1 MCIAHGLTIITADVR
16 EFERAP
22 GLGVERWGDLDQG
35 SRSPQNRRTMATG
48 RGKKKRRKG
57 SSQPRAGVRPASDAP
72 PLDHLVQTV
81 LSGGR
86 EIVDEDNP
94 LLAESW
100 ASAMLGTFY
109 KPPLPFEA
117 RQELEASIGPAIV
130 RGAERRGDRTALA
143 VLRALAAIADETLRP
158 LAQTAA
164 DTLAAAG
171 VAEPAWAAAIGHPT
185 YLDCWMAADPFGDQ
199 QGYYL
204 RFRYP
209 GRATHLLMAL
219 YDENLGGI
227 IKDAFVGEVAPGSD
241 PRRSSEGQAD
251 VAVSDVDAG
260 LAARRIAD
268 ALATGD
274 LFIDNDWSPDFRATR
289 ALLAARLA
297 LLPPAPARAL
307 EPEQLDDEARAALVE
322 EFLGSPHAAA
332 VDEARS
338 IVYRCLEARC
348 DYGDGDPLRWSPIVV
363 ELFMLDYL
371 PRKALLRAGEVDVLP
386 EVLTAWVRFALSKRG
401 LAEHL
406 VVETEDAVRDCTPE
420 YLEAVRE
427 PANFGPAKAML
438 GALEAAGIDLTD
450 QKAID
455 GWVAELNA
463 RPRHERDAI
472 MGASPFRDDSDPAT

>member
-1 MCIAHGLTIITADVR
+1 M
-16 EFERAP
+16 
-22 GLGVERWGDLDQG
+22 
-35 SRSPQNRRTMATG
+35 TMATG

-57 SSQPRAGVRPASDAP
+57 SSRARAGARLASGAP

-86 EIVDEDNP
+86 EILDEDDP

-100 ASAMLGTFY
+100 ASAMLGAFY
-109 KPPLPFEA
+109 KTPLPFEA

-143 VLRALAAIADETLRP
+143 VLRALAAVADDKLRP
-158 LAQTAA
+158 VVQTAA

-171 VAEPAWAAAIGHPT
+171 VAEPPWAAAIGHPAF
-185 YLDCWMAADPFGDQ
+185 LDCWMAADPFGDQ

-209 GRATHLLMAL
+209 GRATHLLIAL

-227 IKDAFVGEVAPGSD
+227 IKDAFAGEVARGSD
-241 PRRSSEGQAD
+241 PRRSAESQAD
-251 VAVSDVDAG
+251 VTVSDVDAG
-260 LAARRIAD
+260 LAAGRIAD

-274 LFIDNDWSPDFRATR
+274 VFIDNDWSPEFRETR
-289 ALLAARLA
+289 ALLAARLT
-297 LLPPAPARAL
+297 LLPPAPPLAP
-307 EPEQLDDEARAALVE
+307 EPEPLDDEARAALVE
-322 EFLGSPHAAA
+322 EFLASPHAPA
-332 VDEARS
+332 VGEARS

-348 DYGDGDPLRWSPIVV
+348 DYGDGDPLRWSPIGV

-371 PRKALLRAGEVDVLP
+371 PRKALLKAAEVGALP

-406 VVETEDAVRDCTPE
+406 VVETEDAVRDLAPE

-450 QKAID
+450 QQAID
-455 GWVAELNA
+455 AWVAELNA
-463 RPRHERDAI
+463 RPRHERDAM
-472 MGASPFRDDSDPAT
+472 MGVSPFPDDADPAT